1 MSELSIGIVGLPN
14 VGKSTLFNAL
24 TKKGAAASNY
34 PFCTIDPN
42 KGVVEVSDDRLDLLA
57 KLSNSAKMIPAHC
70 VFFDIAGLV
79 EGASK
84 GEGLGNKFL
93 ANIRETNVILHVVR
107 CFEDPD
113 VVHVRGKIDPIAD
126 IEIIEL
132 ELALADLQMCQNS
145 LVKLEK
151 QAKGNREL
159 LPTVA
164 LLKRCA
170 THLDEGKSMRELDL
184 SSDEKEIL
192 KIYPFLTLKDVIYAT
207 NVDEGSLPS
216 MENEY
221 VQKVREHA
229 KKTGSEVISICSKF
243 EEELGTLND
252 EEAKEFLESV
262 GLKESGLKRLV
273 SLCFKKLGLITYF
286 TTGPQ
291 ETRAWTIRQG
301 TNAKSAAG
309 EIHSDIEKGFIRAEV
324 ISVPVLKELGSR
336 AAVKEAGKMRSE
348 GRDYIVDDGDVLL
361 FFHN

>member
-24 TKKGAAASNY
+24 TKKRAAASNY

-42 KGVVEVSDDRLDLLA
+42 KGVVEVKDGRLDILA
-57 KLSNSAKMIPAHC
+57 KASNSAKIIPAHC
-70 VFFDIAGLV
+70 VFFDTAGLV

-151 QAKGNREL
+151 QARGNREL
-159 LPTVA
+159 LPTVEM
-164 LLKRCA
+164 LKRCA
-170 THLDEGKSMRELDL
+170 THLDEGKSLRELEFT
-184 SSDEKEIL
+184 DEEL
-192 KIYPFLTLKDVIYAT
+192 ETLRLYPFLTLKDVIYAT
-207 NVDEGSLPS
+207 NVDESSLPE

-221 VQKVREHA
+221 VKLVKEHA
-229 KKTGSEVISICSKF
+229 KKTDSEVISICSKF
-243 EEELGTLND
+243 EEELGTL
-252 EEAKEFLESV
+252 EEAEAKEFLDSV
-262 GLKESGLKRLV
+262 GLEQSGLIRLV
-273 SLCFKKLGLITYF
+273 NLCFNKLGLITYF
-286 TTGPQ
+286 TTGPE

-301 TNAKSAAG
+301 TNAKIAAG

-324 ISVPVLKELGSR
+324 ISVPLLEELGSR
-336 AAVKEAGKMRSE
+336 SAIKDAGKMRSE
-348 GRDYIVDDGDVLL
+348 GRDYIVLDGDVLL